1 MFSGQFMQAGTAKDM
16 LALISISKEINQP
29 LDYNITNKFF
39 IVKRL
44 IIIQNSKA
52 MYIELTMSL
61 VLLQ

>member
-1 MFSGQFMQAGTAKDM
+1 MQAGTAKGM

-29 LDYNITNKFF
+29 LYYNITNKVFL
-39 IVKRL
+39 VKRL
-44 IIIQNSKA
+44 IIIQNGKA